1 MNKAVIYARYSS
13 DSQTEQSIE
22 GQMRVCKEY
31 AEKNGYVV
39 VGEYIDRAMT
49 GTNDKRPAFQQ
60 MISDSKKHKWSFV
73 LVYKFDRFARSRY
86 DSAINKSILKKNGVK
101 VVSATEQISNTPEGI
116 ILEGMLESF
125 AEYYSAELSQK
136 VKRGLKESRIKG
148 LFTGGPTPYGY
159 DKINQKLVINK
170 TEANIVRQMF
180 NDDLSGMRI
189 KDIVVKL
196 SNTGI
201 KNKYGTAWNI
211 NSVRK
216 L

>member
-13 DSQTEQSIE
+13 DSQSEQSIE
-22 GQMRVCKEY
+22 GQMQVCNEY
-31 AEKNGYVV
+31 AEKNGYVI

-60 MISDSKKHKWSFV
+60 MISDSKKYEWSFV

-101 VVSATEQISNTPEGI
+101 VISATEQISNTPEGI

-125 AEYYSAELSQK
+125 AEHYSAELSQK

-148 LFTGGPTPYGY
+148 LFTGGHTPYGY
-159 DKINQKLVINK
+159 DKINQKLVINE
-170 TEANIVRQMF
+170 TEANFIRQMF
-180 NDDLSGMRI
+180 NDYLSGMRI

-196 SNTGI
+196 SNIEI
-201 KNKYGTAWNI
+201 KNKYGTEWYI
-211 NSVRK
+211 NS
-216 L
+216 